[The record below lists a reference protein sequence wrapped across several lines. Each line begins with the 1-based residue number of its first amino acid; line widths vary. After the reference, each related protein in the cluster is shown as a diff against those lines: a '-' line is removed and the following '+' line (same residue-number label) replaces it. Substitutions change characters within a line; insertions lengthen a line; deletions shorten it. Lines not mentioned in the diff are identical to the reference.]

1 MGWFARDK
9 TGSIVMRRL
18 IVALGFA
25 AACSPAFAGPPYV
38 TDDPE
43 PTDLGHYEIYVFAGG
58 GMTADGSDGAGG
70 IDFNYGAAPDLQLTA
85 VLPLAWDNPN
95 SGPAAAN
102 LGNIELA
109 AKYKFLHQDDVGVDV
124 AFFPRVFLP
133 AGSGAVGERHV
144 SLLLPLW
151 IGRSWGNWSTFGGG
165 GCTLSHGGGSQNF
178 CQLGW
183 TLTNQVTPSLQI
195 GAEVYHQTA
204 DSVGGLASTGVGV
217 GATYDLSES
226 LHLMGSVGRG
236 VQNADATNQV
246 SWYAALLFTF

>member
-1 MGWFARDK
+1 MKRLYLVPLALMLFAR
-9 TGSIVMRRL
+9 S
-18 IVALGFA
+18 
-25 AACSPAFAGPPYV
+25 AFAGPPYV

-43 PTDLGHYEIYVFAGG
+43 PTDLGHYEIYLFAGG
-58 GMTADGSDGAGG
+58 GTAIDGSGGAGG

-85 VLPLAWDNPN
+85 VLPLAWDDPKG
-95 SGPAAAN
+95 GPATAT

-133 AGSGAVGERHV
+133 AGSDAVGERHV

-165 GCTLSHGGGSQNF
+165 GCTLNNGGGSQNF

-183 TLTNQVTPSLQI
+183 TVTNQITPSLQI

-217 GATYDLSES
+217 GATYDLREN
-226 LHLMGSVGRG
+226 LHLLGSVGRG
-236 VQNADATNQV
+236 IQNADATNQL